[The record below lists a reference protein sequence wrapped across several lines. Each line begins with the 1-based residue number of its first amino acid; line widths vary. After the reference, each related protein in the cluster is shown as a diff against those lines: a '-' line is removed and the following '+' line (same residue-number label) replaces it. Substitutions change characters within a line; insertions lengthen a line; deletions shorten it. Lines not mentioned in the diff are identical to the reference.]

1 MNLKK
6 PLSFILVKPSGPDCN
21 LACSYCFYTR
31 NEAYFGSGHI
41 HRMSDE
47 VLEAMIRKSLG
58 RPGQQM
64 GFGWQGGEPTLMGLD
79 FYRRAIE
86 LQERY
91 GNGMR
96 VSNSLQTNG
105 VLINDEWNEFLKQ
118 HNFLVGLSL
127 DGPAHVHDHYRV
139 DRGGRGT
146 HAIVENTA
154 RSMLEAG
161 VAVNAISVVSDYS
174 SRFAQEIYTYHKSL
188 GFEYQQFIPC
198 IEMEADGSKAVAGYS
213 VTPEKYGRF
222 LCDLFDLWAD
232 DWVDGKP
239 TTSIR
244 TFETFAEVYLG
255 RVPSE
260 CSARRTCGEYLVVE
274 HTGEVY
280 SCDFFVE
287 DAWKLG
293 NILEDNPEEMLNGY
307 RQTLFGNMKGRLPDK
322 CLKCPWLG
330 FCQGGCTK
338 DRLRDPHDKR
348 FNHFCESYKMFFAH
362 ADTRFKELM
371 ESFSCQTRI

>member
-1 MNLKK
+1 
-6 PLSFILVKPSGPDCN
+6 
-21 LACSYCFYTR
+21 
-31 NEAYFGSGHI
+31 
-41 HRMSDE
+41 MSDE
-47 VLEAMIRKSLG
+47 VLEAMIRKALG
-58 RPGQQM
+58 RPGQHM

-86 LQERY
+86 LQKRY

-105 VLINDEWNEFLKQ
+105 MLIDDEWSDFLKQ

-139 DRGGRGT
+139 DRGGRGS
-146 HAIVENTA
+146 HAIVENAAST
-154 RSMLEAG
+154 MLKSG

-174 SRFAQEIYTYHKSL
+174 SQFAQEIYAYHKSL

-198 IEMEADGSKAVAGYS
+198 IEMAADGSKVVAGYS
-213 VTPEKYGRF
+213 VSPEKYGRF

-260 CSARRTCGEYLVVE
+260 CPARRTCGDYLVVE

-293 NILEDNPEEMLNGY
+293 NILEDNPEEMLNSY
-307 RQTLFGNMKGRLPDK
+307 RQTLFGNMKSRLPDK
-322 CLKCPWLG
+322 CLKCSWLS

-362 ADTRFKELM
+362 ADTRFKGLM
-371 ESFSCQTRI
+371 EAFSKTRN